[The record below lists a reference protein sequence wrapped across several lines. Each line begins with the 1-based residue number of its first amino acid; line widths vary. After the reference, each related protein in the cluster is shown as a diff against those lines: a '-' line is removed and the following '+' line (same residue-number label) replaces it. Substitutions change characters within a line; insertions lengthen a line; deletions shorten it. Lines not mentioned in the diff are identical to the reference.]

1 MAQTIA
7 LIHTSPTLTPIFGA
21 LCAKQ
26 MPDVTVFHMVDE
38 SLIKDTIHTGH
49 VRKVT
54 TRRLLAMVESAFAA
68 GADAALIT
76 CSTLGPSVTLV
87 QEMFDS
93 PVLRVDEA
101 MAEAAVKT
109 GDRIGVLATLHTTLE
124 PTLALLRNKAA
135 QMGRKVTLVENLCS
149 GAFDA
154 VLSGDTATHDRIVSA
169 ALLEQMRHVD
179 VIVLAQASMA
189 RVVSAM
195 PPGSMNVPVLSS
207 PALSV
212 QRAHEV
218 LQNMS
223 GVTA

>member
-1 MAQTIA
+1 MAQTLA

-21 LCAKQ
+21 LCAEQ
-26 MPDVTVFHMVDE
+26 MPGVTAFHMVDE
-38 SLIKDTIHTGH
+38 SLIKDTIHAGH

-54 TRRLLAMVESAFAA
+54 TRRLLALVESAFAA
-68 GADAALIT
+68 GADAALVT

-101 MAEAAVKT
+101 MAAAAVKT

-124 PTLALLRNKAA
+124 PTSALLRNKAA
-135 QMGRKVTLVENLCS
+135 AMGRKVTLVENLCN

-154 VLSGDTATHDRIVSA
+154 VLSGDTVTHDRIVSA
-169 ALLEQMRHVD
+169 ALLEQMRDVD

-189 RVVSAM
+189 RVVNAM
-195 PPGSMNVPVLSS
+195 PPGSVSVTVLSS

-212 QRAHEV
+212 QRAREV
-218 LQNMS
+218 LQSMS
-223 GVTA
+223 GATA